1 MSIFLLILKAV
12 LVYFI
17 LMYISVNLIGLIIR
31 SFFIRGGEIDRYS
44 NDVKII
50 TELHHSKKSLIF
62 GFVIFVIASYLLY
75 LITIKFHWGYSLSA
89 LIIMILRVPDL
100 LWEIKKNR
108 KITKEYGP
116 KTTFLNTTI
125 NIFLNF
131 ISFILV
137 IYALYQN

>member
-1 MSIFLLILKAV
+1 
-12 LVYFI
+12 
-17 LMYISVNLIGLIIR
+17 
-31 SFFIRGGEIDRYS
+31 
-44 NDVKII
+44 
-50 TELHHSKKSLIF
+50 
-62 GFVIFVIASYLLY
+62 
-75 LITIKFHWGYSLSA
+75 
-89 LIIMILRVPDL
+89 MILRVPDL

-125 NIFLNF
+125 IIFLDF